1 MNKPLLQTLTLT
13 DRSVG
18 FQFSDV
24 LGLVATLY
32 DRWMQRQNL
41 AELDERMLRDIGIS
55 RADVDREAAK
65 PFWRLS

>member
-1 MNKPLLQTLTLT
+1 MNKPLLQTLPLS

-18 FQFSDV
+18 FQFADV
-24 LGLVATLY
+24 LSLVATLY

-41 AELDERMLRDIGIS
+41 MDLDDRMLHDIGIS
-55 RADVDREAAK
+55 RADVDHEASK